1 MKINQYKFAEYERKQ
16 YEQRG
21 ECGRSVT
28 DAFTHLQRF
37 MDMRL
42 LRHAPNLEEIEYHE
56 LRALFAK
63 VRETPETIECY
74 VPEPFAVV
82 KRVKPFHMLT
92 AKESALVKQKIVQHI
107 QFLRNIAKR
116 IYESKTANSD
126 QRALASFF
134 YNPQNVNGKKL
145 GVMLSFPGWDAVYLI
160 NNVPVIALPGY
171 KNANFVSNNEFL
183 CEYISDDL
191 DELTCQ
197 SKELRIVDHRHYKDY
212 CFTYMK
218 QRERA
223 ERNIADADL
232 RDAEN
237 ETATFEA
244 YTDEEEAKGRNEA
257 DENKA
262 PGAEAANE
270 YIDEVNY
277 KQQKFAQSSDSNSNN
292 DSAKASATANASGSY
307 DKSNANN
314 GQSGGD
320 GDQDNSDYGSNS
332 SKFGDASRFWGS
344 GNSADEWSNRDHLGA
359 QEEDDD
365 ASTEGTDQARAAKNT
380 ENQEDFDFDDLGKKS
395 ERTEKVVE
403 EEHVET
409 VKESEQSFGVF
420 CKKHKWCLLGAF
432 IGVILLALFIT
443 FLLLMLFRPQVL
455 GMDPNNPITALN
467 PFQSA
472 PAAVAPNQGGVAN
485 GDVGG
490 NNGSLPAGGA
500 GVAGPANGLP
510 GSSSVA
516 PSDNAPMPA
525 VPAMPVP
532 TSTPTQK
539 MPSDAGE
546 GQGDDQGD
554 RGATDNGSQDNK
566 VDLNTGSAPEEGP
579 IEPIP
584 EEVIKNALPQE
595 EQEAKKKPAKNR
607 LPRAAAR
614 TDDFSIYFSDFA
626 LRQDSGTVKVTL
638 FKKNTENLNNKE
650 ELMCEINM
658 KYTTVSEKQVD
669 TDNGKNPNSKKWF
682 AFYSTLSDQE
692 IMKKCNLLFKHVRC
706 KPTLGRS
713 DCAIFFNSTG
723 LSLLVDLKHSLDTE
737 EASGDNGAN
746 DQVTG
751 SMDAN

>member
-63 VRETPETIECY
+63 VRETPETIECF
-74 VPEPFAVV
+74 VPEPFAIV
-82 KRVKPFHMLT
+82 KRVKPFNMLT
-92 AKESALVKQKIVQHI
+92 AKESALVKQKVAQHI

-116 IYESKTANSD
+116 IYESKAANSD

-134 YNPQNVNGKKL
+134 YNPQNVSGKKL
-145 GVMLSFPGWDAVYLI
+145 GVMLSFPGWEAVYLI

-218 QRERA
+218 PRERN

-237 ETATFEA
+237 EAATFEA
-244 YTDEEEAKGRNEA
+244 YTDEEEARGCNEA

-262 PGAEAANE
+262 PGAETANE

-277 KQQKFAQSSDSNSNN
+277 KQQKDAQSSDSNSNN
-292 DSAKASATANASGSY
+292 DSAKYAGGY
-307 DKSNANN
+307 DKSNAN
-314 GQSGGD
+314 
-320 GDQDNSDYGSNS
+320 
-332 SKFGDASRFWGS
+332 FGDASRFAGD
-344 GNSADEWSNRDHLGA
+344 GNSAGEWANRDHFGA

-365 ASTEGTDQARAAKNT
+365 ASTEGTDQARAAQNT
-380 ENQEDFDFDDLGKKS
+380 ENQAGYDFDELGKKS
-395 ERTEKVVE
+395 ERTENVVE

-409 VKESEQSFGVF
+409 VEESEQSFGAF
-420 CKKHKWCLLGAF
+420 CKKHKWCLLGAL

-485 GDVGG
+485 GGVGG

-500 GVAGPANGLP
+500 EVAGPANGLP

-525 VPAMPVP
+525 MPVP
-532 TSTPTQK
+532 VPVPTQE

-554 RGATDNGSQDNK
+554 SGATDDGSQDNK

-595 EQEAKKKPAKNR
+595 EQEAKKKPAKNS

-650 ELMCEINM
+650 EKMCEINM
-658 KYTTVSEKQVD
+658 KYTTISETQVEP
-669 TDNGKNPNSKKWF
+669 DNGKNPNSKKWF
-682 AFYSTLSDQE
+682 AFDSTLSDQE

-706 KPTLGRS
+706 RPTLGRS
-713 DCAIFFNSTG
+713 DCAIYFNSTG
-723 LSLLVDLKHSLDTE
+723 LSLWVDLKHSLDTE

-751 SMDAN
+751 SVDAN